1 MKNWPMLNFLLNQNF
16 VSSNLINSKLAE
28 TVVEHVHCCKFIF
41 ANKLNNMFNNKL
53 YKSGMKT

>member
-1 MKNWPMLNFLLNQNF
+1 MKNWPLLNFLLNQNF
-16 VSSNLINSKLAE
+16 VSSNLINSKSAE

-53 YKSGMKT
+53 Y

>member
-1 MKNWPMLNFLLNQNF
+1 MKNWPSLNSLFNQNI
-16 VSSNLINSKLAE
+16 VSSNLINSKSAE
-28 TVVEHVHCCKFIF
+28 SVVEHVLCCKFIF